1 MKKALLIVAA
11 ILSLFTFNLSAQT
24 APAGGKRPPQ
34 AKTRAEFDDYN
45 KAYAL
50 NGGAAVEKAADDFS
64 AKYPNSELKQY
75 LYTKALHDYQS
86 ENNPEKMLVMGRK
99 VLSLDPENT
108 VALVLTATVLSD
120 SLSDTDT
127 DREQK
132 IAEIRKDAE
141 HALQTVDSNFTP
153 PANATPE
160 QVAAYKNTLQSMAH
174 SALGIVALK
183 MKDDPAAERELKLA
197 ADLNKSQPDPYIFY
211 HLALAQDHQ
220 MKYADALK
228 SIDQALRYTD
238 SNPDLGTLAKDERER
253 LVALNKVTAPNTGP
267 QPAESQP
274 KPQPAGSQPKSQ
286 PGGSPPKP
294 EPTASQ
300 PK

>member
-11 ILSLFTFNLSAQT
+11 VLSLFTFNLSAQT
-24 APAGGKRPPQ
+24 APAGGSATQPKRPPQ

-50 NGGAAVEKAADDFS
+50 NGGAAVEKAADEFS
-64 AKYPNSELKQY
+64 AKYPNSELKVY

-86 ENNPEKMLVMGRK
+86 ENNSAKMLEMGRK

-120 SLSDTDT
+120 NLSDTDT

-132 IAEIRKDAE
+132 IAEITKDAQ
-141 HALQTVDSNFTP
+141 HALQTVDTNFTP
-153 PANATPE
+153 PASATPE
-160 QVAAYKNTLQSMAH
+160 QIAAYKSTLQSMAH
-174 SALGIVALK
+174 SALGILALK
-183 MKDDPAAERELKLA
+183 MKDDPTAESHLKLA

-228 SIDQALRYTD
+228 SVDQALRYSE
-238 SNPDLGTLAKDERER
+238 SNPDLSTLAKGERQR
-253 LVALNKVTAPNTGP
+253 LVQLNGGTAP
-267 QPAESQP
+267 AAA
-274 KPQPAGSQPKSQ
+274 PQPAGA
-286 PGGSPPKP
+286 PPK
-294 EPTASQ
+294 
-300 PK
+300 